1 MLAAPFALPVGVVP
15 FPFPAAVMTLSR
27 FPRMKVISQNEQARG
42 TTVGWGKGGGNAQL
56 GEEFARGSSVADSGL
71 VVEFP
76 LIMNRIV
83 SPV

>member
-1 MLAAPFALPVGVVP
+1 
-15 FPFPAAVMTLSR
+15 
-27 FPRMKVISQNEQARG
+27 MKVISQNEQARG